1 MKDTSAGR
9 TVIISALRFSFN
21 IKFILLSTHNLSW
34 RIKYHTILND
44 SNNKKPI
51 QAAKRARWPW
61 VSRIHG
67 ASRMFRPV
75 MEEPLVARG
84 YRTDGRTQ
92 RREPVLSF
100 HCVRCPIMTHSVAS
114 CVRHNT
120 RVKAPRRN
128 ATRKSKHYT
137 KVFLRTSS
145 HVNIR
150 SRENYPGPQI
160 PRPLIYGN
168 HGIFADGRARRSR
181 G

>member
-1 MKDTSAGR
+1 MLYYYLF
-9 TVIISALRFSFN
+9 IIF
-21 IKFILLSTHNLSW
+21 LLTL
-34 RIKYHTILND
+34 KYHTIFND
-44 SNNKKPI
+44 SYNKTSI
-51 QAAKRARWPW
+51 QAANHARWPW

-67 ASRMFRPV
+67 ASRTFRPV

-92 RREPVLSF
+92 RGEPVLSF

-114 CVRHNT
+114 CVRHNA

-145 HVNIR
+145 HVNPEYKIER
-150 SRENYPGPQI
+150 ELSRP
-160 PRPLIYGN
+160 
-168 HGIFADGRARRSR
+168 SR
-181 G
+181 YRGH